1 MISPISVL
9 IVDDEVLGRQR
20 VSQLLQG
27 VDDFTIAGECDSG
40 VSALKWLNDNSVDVV
55 FLDIQMPQIDGFEL
69 IRLLPA
75 HKRPFVVFDTA
86 YEQYAVEAFKV
97 HALDYLLKP
106 IERGEFGDTLQ
117 RIKATFAAKNQTNTV
132 ERALQLDAFLDALLV
147 KEAKEAKAAK
157 TANKSYIPIKKGDRV
172 LLISLTDIELV
183 EADRNYLNVHA
194 GQTVYRT
201 RETLKQ
207 FAERVGHLSFVQVH
221 RSRMVNVDHIKEVQS
236 WFHGDYM
243 IITHSGLE
251 CATGAAYK
259 GAVRGIIDG

>member
-1 MISPISVL
+1 MITPITVL
-9 IVDDEVLGRQR
+9 IVDDEALGRQR

-27 VDDFTIAGECDSG
+27 VDDFTIVGECDSG
-40 VSALKWLNDNSVDVV
+40 VSALKWLNDNSVDML

-69 IRLLPA
+69 IELLPV
-75 HKRPFVVFDTA
+75 HKRPFIVFATA

-106 IERGEFGDTLQ
+106 IERGEFNDTLQ
-117 RIKATFAAKNQTNTV
+117 RVRATFAAKSQTNV
-132 ERALQLDAFLDALLV
+132 DQRALQLNAFLAAQL
-147 KEAKEAKAAK
+147 AKSDKK
-157 TANKSYIPIKKGDRV
+157 PNKNYMPIKKGDRV
-172 LLISLTDIELV
+172 LLIALSDIELV
-183 EADRNYLNVHA
+183 EAQRNYLDVHVE
-194 GQTVYRT
+194 QNVYRT

-221 RSRMVNVDHIKEVQS
+221 RSRIVNVNQIKEVQS

-243 IITHSGLE
+243 IITHSGFE